1 MDKIING
8 DKQLN
13 FIKQLRFEKRKFKV
27 SHHMFFTYSK
37 GQGKKSVIKNILST
51 MFGTNHVF
59 AGNKKKVT
67 NW

>member
-37 GQGKKSVIKNILST
+37 GQGKNP
-51 MFGTNHVF
+51 
-59 AGNKKKVT
+59 
-67 NW
+67 